1 MKPMLSDLCG
11 KAVKLLLPATRPVSE
26 SIARLYLL
34 YAAVVPLPRPNKR
47 FAQQLN
53 NPFLQEYLVSKDIA
67 EVRRCLHSLAMPF
80 FHHEAVKQ
88 ALLMALDDP
97 AKQGPVLQMLGQLA
111 DSSDI
116 SGSQMLRVRDC
127 CWGTSLAAIRDWG
140 VS

>member
-1 MKPMLSDLCG
+1 M
-11 KAVKLLLPATRPVSE
+11 SE
-26 SIARLYLL
+26 SIARLCLL
-34 YAAVVPLPRPNKR
+34 DAAVLSLPGPNNCCAR
-47 FAQQLN
+47 N
-53 NPFLQEYLVSKDIA
+53 IHDPCLQEYLVSKDIA

-116 SGSQMLRVRDC
+116 SGSQMLRVRHC
-127 CWGTSLAAIRDWG
+127 CCGISMTAVED
-140 VS
+140 